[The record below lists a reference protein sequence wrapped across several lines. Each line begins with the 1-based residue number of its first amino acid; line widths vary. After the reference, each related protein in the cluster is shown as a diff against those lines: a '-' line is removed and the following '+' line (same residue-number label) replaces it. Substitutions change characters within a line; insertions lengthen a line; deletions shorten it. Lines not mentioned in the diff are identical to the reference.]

1 MMSCPTQCTPGL
13 QQLDEALT
21 HEPIW
26 FGKCQ
31 GTLPMH
37 GVENT
42 GKKGRKGPPSTKQSF
57 VYTQTRATSCNSGA
71 GPALHALMTSRTPSQ
86 PKLIK
91 GLTAQPPGH
100 CVADP
105 PSPAWRRAGRN
116 SPLEKKVLTM
126 KLKEME
132 EMEKMARKVNTS
144 VGSLLVS
151 TAPCSLT
158 CQKNGVRR
166 GAGTVSLV
174 SSVG

>member
-1 MMSCPTQCTPGL
+1 MSCPTQCTPGL
-13 QQLDEALT
+13 QQLDKALT
-21 HEPIW
+21 REPIW
-26 FGKCQ
+26 FWKCQ
-31 GTLPMH
+31 GTLPTH
-37 GVENT
+37 DVENAA
-42 GKKGRKGPPSTKQSF
+42 KKGRKGPPSTCQNKLF
-57 VYTQTRATSCNSGA
+57 YTQPRATSCNSGA

-86 PKLIK
+86 PNLIR
-91 GLTAQPPGH
+91 GLTAQPPWALR
-100 CVADP
+100 ADP
-105 PSPAWRRAGRN
+105 PSPARRRAGRN

-166 GAGTVSLV
+166 GAGTASLV